1 MIAKGSRSLHES
13 PDASRMQLVS
23 HFKYIEHRRRVLSQE
38 HRIFSKDQ
46 DVVKRRDAVH
56 DVMGHTSTG
65 VNFHKI
71 VLSPGEDEPVSDWR
85 EWTRQVM
92 HDLEAAQGKQLHW
105 YAVSHDNTEHPHV
118 HVVVASTGYNQEKG
132 REESVKLSTKDYDLI
147 RQSGRQHSDY
157 DFHRLIEA
165 QFQEL
170 NMFDHMLDRDF
181 EGPQPE
187 REPISFS
194 SEDSER

>member
-1 MIAKGSRSLHES
+1 MIAKGRRSLHES

-23 HFKYIEHRRRVLSQE
+23 HFKYIEHRN
-38 HRIFSKDQ
+38 RIFSKDH

-56 DVMGHTSTG
+56 DVMAHTSTS

-71 VLSPGEDEPVSDWR
+71 VLSPGEDEPVSDWHK
-85 EWTRQVM
+85 WTRQVM

-105 YAVSHDNTEHPHV
+105 YAVYHGNTERPHV

-132 REESVKLSTKDYDLI
+132 RKESVKLSTKEYDLI
-147 RQSGRQHSDY
+147 RQSGRKHSDY
-157 DFHRLIEA
+157 DFHRLIKV

-170 NMFDHMLDRDF
+170 NTLDHMLDRNF